1 MTPRHDRPDDSV
13 ETTRLT
19 GSGPEPETPGAA
31 WGDLVLRGE
40 LGRGGFGRVFR
51 AWDPAL
57 AREVALKIIRLKS
70 PDQAASVLRE
80 GRMLARVR
88 HPHVVTVHAA
98 RQIGEEV
105 GLAME
110 LVDGRHLGDLVRQQ
124 GPMSAEEAA
133 VVGLAVLQALA
144 AVHAAGLLHRDVK
157 ARNVMR
163 EAGGRIVLMDFGAG
177 VELGPG
183 TADDRGIGTPV
194 CMAPEVLL
202 GASATLASDLYSV
215 AVLLYF
221 LVTGDYPVQG
231 PTAVAIAH
239 AHAAG
244 RRRLLA
250 DARPDLPDGFVR
262 AVERGLARDPA
273 DRYSSAGAFLAALT
287 AAMPSAREATPVVP
301 APAPAPALAPTRGW
315 GWRRVLAAAGGGL
328 AAAWLLGLLTST
340 AYNTTLRIGSG
351 FSTDT
356 PLTWLSYGVRML
368 IPFLGPALLTVLA
381 LYVVRAAWRI
391 APALVPPIRSLQGRV
406 EDLTRQSRRRLVRDG
421 AASEAQYLLL
431 AQVAGMGVLLWT
443 FRDVIG
449 AFASFADVTEP
460 ATMALLGGNRPN
472 AYRIALT
479 VAITLMALGWRAVLT
494 SPGAR
499 SRADRPVILAG
510 IGATVLMVLL
520 LELPY
525 RLTYHSERPVVA
537 HGRQCCFELGR
548 DENVNRALLYCPQAQ
563 APRIFAAAASE
574 VSPSALAGT
583 SLFWTTAMTT
593 SDDGRTTC
601 VARPR

>member
-13 ETTRLT
+13 ETTRLA
-19 GSGPEPETPGAA
+19 GSGPEPPAPGAT
-31 WGDLVLRGE
+31 WGDLELRGE

-98 RQIGEEV
+98 RQIGHEV

-124 GPMSAEEAA
+124 GPLGAEEAA

-183 TADDRGIGTPV
+183 AADDHGTGTPV

-202 GASATLASDLYSV
+202 GASATLASDLYGV

-221 LVTGDYPVQG
+221 LVTGDYPVRG
-231 PTAVAIAH
+231 DTAVAIAH

-273 DRYSSAGAFLAALT
+273 DRYPSAGAFLAALT
-287 AAMPSAREATPVVP
+287 TAMPSAREATPVVP
-301 APAPAPALAPTRGW
+301 APAPAPPARGR
-315 GWRRVLAAAGGGL
+315 GWRRVLAAAGGAL

-340 AYNTTLRIGSG
+340 AYNTTLRIGT

-356 PLTWLSYGVRML
+356 PLTWLSYGARMI

-381 LYVVRAAWRI
+381 LYVIRAAWRI
-391 APALVPPIRSLQGRV
+391 AAALAPPIRSLQGRV

-421 AASEAQYLLL
+421 TASEAQYLLL
-431 AQVAGMGVLLWT
+431 AQVAAMGVLLWT

-449 AFASFADVTEP
+449 AFATFADVTEP
-460 ATMALLGGNRPN
+460 ATMALLGGRRPN
-472 AYRIALT
+472 AYRITLT

-494 SPGAR
+494 SPAGR
-499 SRADRPVILAG
+499 SRAERPVVVAG
-510 IGATVLMVLL
+510 IGAIVLMVLL

-537 HGRQCCFELGR
+537 HGEQCCFELGR
-548 DENVNRALLYCPQAQ
+548 DGDTARALLYCPQAE
-563 APRIFAAAASE
+563 APRIFEVAASE

-593 SDDGRTTC
+593 SADGRTAC